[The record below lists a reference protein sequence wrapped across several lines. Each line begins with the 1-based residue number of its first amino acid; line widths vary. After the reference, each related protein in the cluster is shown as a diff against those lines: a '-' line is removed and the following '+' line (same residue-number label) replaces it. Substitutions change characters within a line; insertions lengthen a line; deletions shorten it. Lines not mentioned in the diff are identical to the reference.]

1 MTQKQIYK
9 EDECM
14 KEEEWNDI
22 DKKIY
27 KFDQYYCAFLDIL
40 GYKEKLNQFFENKY
54 NLYERFKRAMNSAG
68 AEIGKEYP
76 SGINTYAFSD
86 SIIITAPQK
95 ENNLILLIDYV
106 SAIVAYLSYEG
117 LFIRGGISS
126 GKLMEDREIPFLA
139 SEGLVKAY
147 ELEKQA
153 IYPMIVVDK
162 ELIKNNLVPNN
173 QIFKILKKYII
184 KNENRYIV
192 NHVRYIINE
201 MANEEEEE
209 CVAKELDEMIRTKN
223 NIKDPK
229 VKEKHNWL
237 INYYLWFIEESNKK
251 FSKFNQ
257 SLFSTFQKERDP
269 RFMFGEI

>member
-1 MTQKQIYK
+1 MKQEQIYK

-54 NLYERFKRAMNSAG
+54 NLYGRFERAMSSAG
-68 AEIGKEYP
+68 AEIGKEYS

-86 SIIITAPQK
+86 SIIITVPER

-106 SAIVAYLSYEG
+106 SVIAAYFSYEG

-126 GKLMEDREIPFLA
+126 GKLVEDREIPFLA

-153 IYPMIVVDK
+153 IYPMIVVDN

-184 KNENRYIV
+184 KNGNRYIV

-201 MANEEEEE
+201 MANKEE
-209 CVAKELDEMIRTKN
+209 CVAEELNEMIRTKN

-269 RFMFGEI
+269 RFMFSEI

>member
-1 MTQKQIYK
+1 MTQEQIYK

-40 GYKEKLNQFFENKY
+40 GYKEKLNQFFQNKY
-54 NLYERFKRAMNSAG
+54 NLYERFKRAMSSAG
-68 AEIGKEYP
+68 AKIGKEYP

-106 SAIVAYLSYEG
+106 SAIVAYFSYEG

-153 IYPMIVVDK
+153 IYPMIVVDN
-162 ELIKNNLVPNN
+162 ELIQNNLDPNSPT
-173 QIFKILKKYII
+173 LKKYII
-184 KNENRYIV
+184 KNGNRYIV

-201 MANEEEEE
+201 SANNEQEA
-209 CVAKELDEMIRTKN
+209 AKELDEMIRTKN

-269 RFMFGEI
+269 RFMFSEI